1 MSEQQV
7 PRSVVKRIVIKFLI
21 GEKSRPLKF
30 TTDSNNSM
38 GKSVSHGPVCLSGV
52 SASEKAERVW
62 RLKRMIVGRN
72 IRHREKH

>member
-1 MSEQQV
+1 MSEQKV
-7 PRSVVKRIVIKFLI
+7 PRGVEQRIVIKFLV

-52 SASEKAERVW
+52 NASERAESAW
-62 RLKRMIVGRN
+62 RMNRMIVGRE
-72 IRHREKH
+72 HPSAGK